1 MNSWRPWRPG
11 GLAGSLRFRLLAAT
25 LIGLS
30 LAMVL
35 AGVVLNGLFHD
46 HVMRQFEKGLTQ
58 QLDQLTA
65 RLSFDAQGRPA
76 LDAQSLSDPRWQRPF
91 SGLYWQLD
99 DVTATVVPGVLRS
112 RSLWDTRLALPA
124 DVLRDGDIHAHALSG
139 PGDSRLRVLERTVRP
154 EAVAD
159 GGVRWRLS
167 VAADMKD
174 THEAVAGFQRVLAA
188 SLAALLALLLAAA
201 WAQVALGLR
210 PLLALQQ
217 GLQNLREGRSPRLAG
232 DVPSEVQ
239 PLVNDFNSVLDRHE
253 AVVSRARTQAGN
265 LAHAL
270 KTPLT
275 VLDQAARYPNPADQA
290 GHHPQGTDLAALAGL
305 VREQVQLARRHIDWH
320 LARSRMAASTGLPG
334 QRVPVVHTLQGLVRV
349 MQRVHAERDLDIT
362 LDVADEDLQFAGE
375 AQDLQE
381 MLGNVLDNACQWAHS
396 AVRIRVSQ
404 GGPLTPGGAQ
414 TTCRVDMQDDGP
426 GMSAEQMPRVLQRG
440 VRLDESVPGSGLG
453 LAIVRELV
461 DLYGGEL
468 QLQTPAQGRGLQVTL
483 ILPAAVSE
491 ISDQKTRR

>member
-1 MNSWRPWRPG
+1 MKPVVLRARTTPG
-11 GLAGSLRFRLLAAT
+11 PKGMMGSLRFRLLAAT

-35 AGVVLNGLFHD
+35 AGLVLKGLFHE
-46 HVMRQFEKGLTQ
+46 HVMRQFEKGLVQ

-65 RLSFDAQGRPA
+65 RLSLDAQGQPEI
-76 LDAQSLSDPRWQRPF
+76 DAQALSDPRWQRPY

-99 DVTATVVPGVLRS
+99 DVTAASARPGVLRS

-124 DVLRDGDIHAHALSG
+124 DVLRDGEVHAHELPG
-139 PGDSRLRVLERTVRP
+139 PAGSRLRVLERTVRP
-154 EAVAD
+154 EAVV
-159 GGVRWRLS
+159 GGDVRWRLS
-167 VAADMKD
+167 VAADLKD
-174 THEAVAGFQRVLAA
+174 THEAVAGFQRVLGV
-188 SLAALLALLLAAA
+188 SLAALLLLLLAAA
-201 WAQVALGLR
+201 WAQVAMGLR
-210 PLLALQQ
+210 PLRALQQ
-217 GLQNLREGRSPRLAG
+217 GLQNLREGRSPRLTG
-232 DVPSEVQ
+232 DFPREVQ
-239 PLVNDFNSVLDRHE
+239 PLVNDFNSVLDRNDE
-253 AVVSRARTQAGN
+253 VVSRARTQAGN

-275 VLDQAARYPNPADQA
+275 VLDQAARQPEGA
-290 GHHPQGTDLAALAGL
+290 DLATL

-349 MQRVHAERDLDIT
+349 MQRVHAERDLAIT
-362 LDVADEDLQFAGE
+362 LDVADDRVQFAGE

-396 AVRIRVSQ
+396 AVRLRVVPAASSE
-404 GGPLTPGGAQ
+404 GTPGM
-414 TTCRVDMQDDGP
+414 CSIEVEDDGP
-426 GMSAEQMPRVLQRG
+426 GMTAEQMPRVLQRG

-461 DLYGGEL
+461 DLYAGEL
-468 QLQTPAQGRGLQVTL
+468 QLQTPAQGRGLQVRL
-483 ILPAAVSE
+483 VLPAAA
-491 ISDQKTRR
+491 

>member
-1 MNSWRPWRPG
+1 
-11 GLAGSLRFRLLAAT
+11 LRFRLLAAT

-35 AGVVLNGLFHD
+35 AGVVLSSLFHE
-46 HVMRQFEKGLTQ
+46 HVVRQFEKGLTQ

-65 RLSFDAQGRPA
+65 RLSFDGQGRPT
-76 LDAQSLSDPRWQRPF
+76 LDVQTLADPRWQRPY

-99 DVTATVVPGVLRS
+99 DVTASVVPGVLRS

-124 DVLRDGDIHAHALSG
+124 DVLRDGEIHVHDLPG
-139 PGDSRLRVLERTVRP
+139 PVDSRLRVLERTVRP
-154 EAVAD
+154 EAVAGD
-159 GGVRWRLS
+159 DVRWRLS
-167 VAADMKD
+167 VAADLQD
-174 THEAVAGFQRVLAA
+174 THEAVAGFQRVLGV
-188 SLAALLALLLAAA
+188 SLAALLVLLLAAA

-217 GLQNLREGRSPRLAG
+217 SLHTLREGRTSRLTG
-232 DVPSEVQ
+232 DFPNEVQ
-239 PLVNDFNSVLDRHE
+239 PLVNNFNSVLDRNE
-253 AVVSRARTQAGN
+253 EVVGRARTQAGN

-275 VLDQAARYPNPADQA
+275 VLDQAARQTDTA
-290 GHHPQGTDLAALAGL
+290 GLAPL

-349 MQRVHAERDLDIT
+349 MQRVHAERGLDIT
-362 LDVADEDLQFAGE
+362 LDVADEDVQFAGE

-396 AVRIRVSQ
+396 SVRIRVS
-404 GGPLTPGGAQ
+404 LGGALAHGGAV
-414 TTCRVDMQDDGP
+414 TTCRVGIEDDGS
-426 GMSAEQMPRVLQRG
+426 GMPAEQMPRVLQRG

-453 LAIVRELV
+453 LAIVRDLV
-461 DLYGGEL
+461 DMYGGEL
-468 QLQTPAQGRGLQVTL
+468 QLKTPAQGRGLQVTL
-483 ILPAAVSE
+483 ILPAAAA
-491 ISDQKTRR
+491 

>member
-1 MNSWRPWRPG
+1 
-11 GLAGSLRFRLLAAT
+11 LRFRLLAAT

-35 AGVVLNGLFHD
+35 AGVVLSSLFHE
-46 HVMRQFEKGLTQ
+46 HVVRQFEKGLTQ

-65 RLSFDAQGRPA
+65 RLSFDGQGRPT
-76 LDAQSLSDPRWQRPF
+76 LDVQTLADPRWQRPY

-99 DVTATVVPGVLRS
+99 DVTASVVPGVLRS

-124 DVLRDGDIHAHALSG
+124 DVLRDGEIHVHDFPG
-139 PGDSRLRVLERTVRP
+139 PVDSRLRVLERTVRP
-154 EAVAD
+154 EAVAGD
-159 GGVRWRLS
+159 DVRWRLS
-167 VAADMKD
+167 VAADLQD
-174 THEAVAGFQRVLAA
+174 THEAVAGFQRVLGV
-188 SLAALLALLLAAA
+188 SLAALLVLLLAAA

-217 GLQNLREGRSPRLAG
+217 SLHTLREGRTSRLTG
-232 DVPSEVQ
+232 DFPNEVQ
-239 PLVNDFNSVLDRHE
+239 PLVNNFNSVLDRNE
-253 AVVSRARTQAGN
+253 EVVGRARTQAGN

-275 VLDQAARYPNPADQA
+275 VLDQAARQTDTA
-290 GHHPQGTDLAALAGL
+290 GLAPL

-349 MQRVHAERDLDIT
+349 MQRVHAERGLDIT
-362 LDVADEDLQFAGE
+362 LDVADEDVQFAGE

-396 AVRIRVSQ
+396 SVRIRVS
-404 GGPLTPGGAQ
+404 LGGALAHGGAV
-414 TTCRVDMQDDGP
+414 TTCRVGIEDDGS
-426 GMSAEQMPRVLQRG
+426 GMPAEQMPRVLQRG

-453 LAIVRELV
+453 LAIVRDLV
-461 DLYGGEL
+461 DMYGGEL
-468 QLQTPAQGRGLQVTL
+468 QLKTPAQGRGLQVTL
-483 ILPAAVSE
+483 ILPAAAA
-491 ISDQKTRR
+491 

>member
-1 MNSWRPWRPG
+1 MNSWRSWRLG
-11 GLAGSLRFRLLAAT
+11 GLVGSLRFRLLAAT

-35 AGVVLNGLFHD
+35 AGVVLSSLFHE
-46 HVMRQFEKGLTQ
+46 HVVRQFEKGLTQ

-65 RLSFDAQGRPA
+65 RLSFDEQGRPA
-76 LDAQSLSDPRWQRPF
+76 LDVQTLADPRWQRPY

-99 DVTATVVPGVLRS
+99 DVTASVVPGVLRS

-124 DVLRDGDIHAHALSG
+124 DVLRDGEIHVHELPG
-139 PGDSRLRVLERTVRP
+139 PVDSRLRVLERTVRP
-154 EAVAD
+154 EAVAGD
-159 GGVRWRLS
+159 DVRWRLS
-167 VAADMKD
+167 VAADLQD
-174 THEAVAGFQRVLAA
+174 THEAVAGFQRVLGV
-188 SLAALLALLLAAA
+188 SLAALLVLLLAAA

-217 GLQNLREGRSPRLAG
+217 SLHTLREGRTSRLTG
-232 DVPSEVQ
+232 DFPNEVQ
-239 PLVNDFNSVLDRHE
+239 PLVNNFNSVLDRNE
-253 AVVSRARTQAGN
+253 EVVGRARTQAGN

-275 VLDQAARYPNPADQA
+275 VLDQAAHQTGTA
-290 GHHPQGTDLAALAGL
+290 GLAPL

-349 MQRVHAERDLDIT
+349 MQRVHAERGLDIT
-362 LDVADEDLQFAGE
+362 LDVANEDVQFAGE

-396 AVRIRVSQ
+396 SVRIRVS
-404 GGPLTPGGAQ
+404 LGGALAHGGAVK
-414 TTCRVDMQDDGP
+414 TCRVDIEDDGP
-426 GMSAEQMPRVLQRG
+426 GMPAEQMPRVLQRG

-453 LAIVRELV
+453 LAIVRDLV
-461 DLYGGEL
+461 DMYGGEL
-468 QLQTPAQGRGLQVTL
+468 QLKTPAQGRGLQVTL
-483 ILPAAVSE
+483 ILPAAAA
-491 ISDQKTRR
+491 

>member
-1 MNSWRPWRPG
+1 
-11 GLAGSLRFRLLAAT
+11 LRFRLLAAT

-35 AGVVLNGLFHD
+35 AGVVLSSLFHE
-46 HVMRQFEKGLTQ
+46 HVVRQFEKGLTQ

-65 RLSFDAQGRPA
+65 RLSFDEQGRPA
-76 LDAQSLSDPRWQRPF
+76 LDVQTLADPRWQRPY

-99 DVTATVVPGVLRS
+99 DVTASVVPGVLRS

-124 DVLRDGDIHAHALSG
+124 DVLRDGEIHVHDLPG
-139 PGDSRLRVLERTVRP
+139 PVDSRLRVLERTVRP
-154 EAVAD
+154 EAVAGD
-159 GGVRWRLS
+159 DVRWRLS
-167 VAADMKD
+167 VAADLQD
-174 THEAVAGFQRVLAA
+174 THEAVAGFQRVLGV
-188 SLAALLALLLAAA
+188 SLAALLVLLLAAA

-217 GLQNLREGRSPRLAG
+217 SLHTLREGRTSRLTG
-232 DVPSEVQ
+232 DFPNEVQ
-239 PLVNDFNSVLDRHE
+239 PLVNNFNSVLDRNE
-253 AVVSRARTQAGN
+253 EVVGRARTQAGN

-275 VLDQAARYPNPADQA
+275 VLDQAARQTDTA
-290 GHHPQGTDLAALAGL
+290 GLAPL

-349 MQRVHAERDLDIT
+349 MQRVHAERGLDIT
-362 LDVADEDLQFAGE
+362 LDVADEDVQFAGE

-396 AVRIRVSQ
+396 SVRIRVS
-404 GGPLTPGGAQ
+404 LGGALAHGGAV
-414 TTCRVDMQDDGP
+414 TTCRVGIEDDGS
-426 GMSAEQMPRVLQRG
+426 GMPAEQMPRVLQRG

-453 LAIVRELV
+453 LAIVRDLV
-461 DLYGGEL
+461 DMYGGEL
-468 QLQTPAQGRGLQVTL
+468 QLKTPAQGRGLQVTL
-483 ILPAAVSE
+483 ILPAAAA
-491 ISDQKTRR
+491 

>member
-1 MNSWRPWRPG
+1 
-11 GLAGSLRFRLLAAT
+11 LAAT

-65 RLSFDAQGRPA
+65 RLSFDAQGRA
-76 LDAQSLSDPRWQRPF
+76 ELDAQALSDPRWQRPY

-99 DVTATVVPGVLRS
+99 DVTAAPSRPGVLRS
-112 RSLWDTRLALPA
+112 RSLWDTRLALPS
-124 DVLRDGDIHAHALSG
+124 DVLRDGEIHAHELPG

-154 EAVAD
+154 EAVVGD
-159 GGVRWRLS
+159 GVRWRLS
-167 VAADMKD
+167 VAADLKD
-174 THEAVAGFQRVLAA
+174 THEAVAGFQRVLVA
-188 SLAALLALLLAAA
+188 SLVALLVLLLAAA

-210 PLLALQQ
+210 PLFALQR
-217 GLQNLREGRSPRLAG
+217 GLQNLRDGRAPRLAG
-232 DVPSEVQ
+232 DFPNEVQ
-239 PLVNDFNSVLDRHE
+239 PLVNDFNSVLDRHDE
-253 AVVSRARTQAGN
+253 VVGRARTQAGN

-275 VLDQAARYPNPADQA
+275 VLEQASRQTDTA
-290 GHHPQGTDLAALAGL
+290 GLATL
-305 VREQVQLARRHIDWH
+305 VREQVQLAQRHIDWH

-349 MQRVHAERDLDIT
+349 MQRVHAERELTIT
-362 LDVADEDLQFAGE
+362 LEDADERVQFAGE

-396 AVRIRVSQ
+396 AVRIRVQPVAGMASGAMS
-404 GGPLTPGGAQ
+404 GGVSGAASGM
-414 TTCRVDMQDDGP
+414 CRVAIEDDGP
-426 GMSAEQMPRVLQRG
+426 GMPAEQMPRVLQRG

-483 ILPAAVSE
+483 TLPAAAA
-491 ISDQKTRR
+491 

>member
-1 MNSWRPWRPG
+1 MNSWRSWRLG
-11 GLAGSLRFRLLAAT
+11 GLVGSLRFRLLAAT

-35 AGVVLNGLFHD
+35 AGVVLSSLFHE
-46 HVMRQFEKGLTQ
+46 HVVRQFEKGLTQ

-65 RLSFDAQGRPA
+65 RLSFDGQGRPT
-76 LDAQSLSDPRWQRPF
+76 LDVQTLADPRWQRPY

-99 DVTATVVPGVLRS
+99 DVTASVVPGVLRS

-124 DVLRDGDIHAHALSG
+124 DVLRDGEIHVHDLPG
-139 PGDSRLRVLERTVRP
+139 PVDSRLRVLERTVRP
-154 EAVAD
+154 EAVAGD
-159 GGVRWRLS
+159 DVRWRLS
-167 VAADMKD
+167 VAADLQD
-174 THEAVAGFQRVLAA
+174 THEAVAGFQRVLGV
-188 SLAALLALLLAAA
+188 SLAALLVLLLAAA

-217 GLQNLREGRSPRLAG
+217 SLHTLREGRTSRLTG
-232 DVPSEVQ
+232 DFPNEVQ
-239 PLVNDFNSVLDRHE
+239 PLVNNFNSVLDRNE
-253 AVVSRARTQAGN
+253 EVVGRARTQAGN

-275 VLDQAARYPNPADQA
+275 VLDQAARQTDTA
-290 GHHPQGTDLAALAGL
+290 GLAPL

-349 MQRVHAERDLDIT
+349 MQRVHAERGLDIT
-362 LDVADEDLQFAGE
+362 LDVADEDVQFAGE

-396 AVRIRVSQ
+396 SVRIRVS
-404 GGPLTPGGAQ
+404 LGGALAHGGAV
-414 TTCRVDMQDDGP
+414 TTCRVGIEDDGS
-426 GMSAEQMPRVLQRG
+426 GMPAEQMPRVLQRG

-453 LAIVRELV
+453 LAIVRDLV
-461 DLYGGEL
+461 DMYGGEL
-468 QLQTPAQGRGLQVTL
+468 QLKTPAQGRGLQVTL
-483 ILPAAVSE
+483 ILPAAAA
-491 ISDQKTRR
+491 

>member
-1 MNSWRPWRPG
+1 MNSWRSWRLG
-11 GLAGSLRFRLLAAT
+11 GLVGSLRFRLLAAT

-35 AGVVLNGLFHD
+35 AGVVLSSLFHE
-46 HVMRQFEKGLTQ
+46 HVVRQFEKGLTQ

-65 RLSFDAQGRPA
+65 RLSFDGQGRPA
-76 LDAQSLSDPRWQRPF
+76 LDVQTLADPRWQRPY

-99 DVTATVVPGVLRS
+99 DVTASVVPGVLRS

-124 DVLRDGDIHAHALSG
+124 DVLRDGEIHVHELPG
-139 PGDSRLRVLERTVRP
+139 PVDSRLRVLERTVRP
-154 EAVAD
+154 EAVAGD
-159 GGVRWRLS
+159 DVRWRLS
-167 VAADMKD
+167 VAADLQD
-174 THEAVAGFQRVLAA
+174 THEAVAGFQRVLGV
-188 SLAALLALLLAAA
+188 SLAALLVLLLAAA

-217 GLQNLREGRSPRLAG
+217 SLHTLREGRTSRLTG
-232 DVPSEVQ
+232 DFPNEVQ
-239 PLVNDFNSVLDRHE
+239 PLVDNFNSVLDRNE
-253 AVVSRARTQAGN
+253 EVVGRARTQAGN

-275 VLDQAARYPNPADQA
+275 VLDQAAHQTGTA
-290 GHHPQGTDLAALAGL
+290 GLAPL

-320 LARSRMAASTGLPG
+320 LARSRMAASTGVPG

-349 MQRVHAERDLDIT
+349 MQRVHAERGLDIT
-362 LDVADEDLQFAGE
+362 LDVANEDVQFAGE

-396 AVRIRVSQ
+396 SVRIRVSL
-404 GGPLTPGGAQ
+404 GRALAHGGAVK
-414 TTCRVDMQDDGP
+414 TCRVDIEDDGP
-426 GMSAEQMPRVLQRG
+426 GMPAEQMPRVLQRG

-453 LAIVRELV
+453 LAIVRDLV
-461 DLYGGEL
+461 DMYGGEL
-468 QLQTPAQGRGLQVTL
+468 QLKTPAQGRGLQVTL
-483 ILPAAVSE
+483 ILPAAAA
-491 ISDQKTRR
+491 

>member
-1 MNSWRPWRPG
+1 MNSGRPWRLG
-11 GLAGSLRFRLLAAT
+11 GWVGSLRFRLLAAT

-65 RLSFDAQGRPA
+65 RLSFDAQGRA
-76 LDAQSLSDPRWQRPF
+76 ELDAQALSDPRWQRPY

-99 DVTATVVPGVLRS
+99 DVTVTPVRPGVLRS
-112 RSLWDTRLALPA
+112 RSLWDTRLALPS
-124 DVLRDGDIHAHALSG
+124 DVLRDGEIHAHELPG

-154 EAVAD
+154 EAVVGD
-159 GGVRWRLS
+159 GVRWRLS
-167 VAADMKD
+167 VAADLKD
-174 THEAVAGFQRVLAA
+174 THEAVAGFQRVLVA
-188 SLAALLALLLAAA
+188 SLAALLVLLLAAA

-210 PLLALQQ
+210 PLRALQR
-217 GLQNLREGRSPRLAG
+217 GLQNLRDGRAPRLAG
-232 DVPSEVQ
+232 DFPNEVQ
-239 PLVNDFNSVLDRHE
+239 PLVNDFNSVLDRHDE
-253 AVVSRARTQAGN
+253 VVGRARTQAGN

-275 VLDQAARYPNPADQA
+275 VLDQASRQTETA
-290 GHHPQGTDLAALAGL
+290 GLAAL

-349 MQRVHAERDLDIT
+349 MQRVHAERELTIT
-362 LDVADEDLQFAGE
+362 LEDADERVQFAGE

-396 AVRIRVSQ
+396 AVRIRVQPVAGMASGAMS
-404 GGPLTPGGAQ
+404 GGVSGAASGM
-414 TTCRVDMQDDGP
+414 CRVAIEDDGP
-426 GMSAEQMPRVLQRG
+426 GMPAEQMPRVLQRG

-483 ILPAAVSE
+483 TLPAAAA
-491 ISDQKTRR
+491 

>member
-1 MNSWRPWRPG
+1 
-11 GLAGSLRFRLLAAT
+11 LRFRLLAAT

-35 AGVVLNGLFHD
+35 AGVVLSSLFHE
-46 HVMRQFEKGLTQ
+46 HVVRQFEKGLTQ

-65 RLSFDAQGRPA
+65 RLSFDGQGRPT
-76 LDAQSLSDPRWQRPF
+76 LDVQTLADPRWQRPY

-99 DVTATVVPGVLRS
+99 DVTASVVPGVLRS

-124 DVLRDGDIHAHALSG
+124 DVLRDGEIHVHDLPG
-139 PGDSRLRVLERTVRP
+139 PVDSRLRVLERTVRP
-154 EAVAD
+154 EAVAGD
-159 GGVRWRLS
+159 DVRWRLS
-167 VAADMKD
+167 VAADLQD
-174 THEAVAGFQRVLAA
+174 THEAVAGFQRVLGV
-188 SLAALLALLLAAA
+188 SLAALLVLLLAAA

-217 GLQNLREGRSPRLAG
+217 SLHTLREGRTSRLTG
-232 DVPSEVQ
+232 DFPNEVQ
-239 PLVNDFNSVLDRHE
+239 PLVNNFNSVLDRNE
-253 AVVSRARTQAGN
+253 EVVGRARTQAGN

-275 VLDQAARYPNPADQA
+275 VLDQAARQTDTA
-290 GHHPQGTDLAALAGL
+290 GLAPL

-349 MQRVHAERDLDIT
+349 MQRVHAERGLDIT
-362 LDVADEDLQFAGE
+362 LDVADEDVQFAGE

-396 AVRIRVSQ
+396 SVRIRVS
-404 GGPLTPGGAQ
+404 LGGALAHGGAV
-414 TTCRVDMQDDGP
+414 TTCRVGIEDDGS
-426 GMSAEQMPRVLQRG
+426 GMPDEQMPRVLQRG

-453 LAIVRELV
+453 LAIVRDLV
-461 DLYGGEL
+461 DMYGGEL
-468 QLQTPAQGRGLQVTL
+468 QLKTPAQGRGLQVTL
-483 ILPAAVSE
+483 ILPAAAA
-491 ISDQKTRR
+491 

>member
-1 MNSWRPWRPG
+1 MNRSRPWRLW

-25 LIGLS
+25 LVGLS

-35 AGVVLNGLFHD
+35 AGVVLKGLFQE

-65 RLSFDAQGRPA
+65 RVAFDAQGRPA
-76 LDAQSLSDPRWQRPF
+76 LDAQTLSDPRWQRPY

-99 DVTATVVPGVLRS
+99 DVSTAAVVLGVLRS
-112 RSLWDTRLALPA
+112 RSLWDTQLALSA
-124 DVLRDGDIHAHALSG
+124 DVLRDGEVHAHEWPG
-139 PGDSRLRVLERTVRP
+139 PGGTRLRVLERTVRP
-154 EAVAD
+154 EA
-159 GGVRWRLS
+159 GVRWRLS
-167 VAADMKD
+167 VAADLKD
-174 THEAVAGFQRVLAA
+174 THEAVAGFQRVLVV
-188 SLAALLALLLAAA
+188 SLAALLVLLLAAA

-217 GLQNLREGRSPRLAG
+217 GLKNLREGRSPRLTG

-239 PLVNDFNSVLDRHE
+239 PLVNDFNSVLDRHDE
-253 AVVSRARTQAGN
+253 LVSRARTQAGN

-275 VLDQAARYPNPADQA
+275 VLDQAAHQ
-290 GHHPQGTDLAALAGL
+290 PQGADLAVL

-320 LARSRMAASTGLPG
+320 LARSRMAASSGVPG
-334 QRVPVVHTLQGLVRV
+334 QSTPLVHTLQGLVRV
-349 MQRVHAERDLDIT
+349 MQRVHAERDLAIT

-396 AVRIRVSQ
+396 TVHIRVSQ
-404 GGPLTPGGAQ
+404 SEPLTPGSAQ
-414 TTCRVDMQDDGP
+414 MSCRVDMEDDGP

-440 VRLDESVPGSGLG
+440 VRLDESMPGSGLG
-453 LAIVRELV
+453 LAIVQELV
-461 DLYGGEL
+461 DLYGGTL
-468 QLQTPAQGRGLQVTL
+468 QMQTPAQGRGLRVTL
-483 ILPAAVSE
+483 NLPAA
-491 ISDQKTRR
+491 RA